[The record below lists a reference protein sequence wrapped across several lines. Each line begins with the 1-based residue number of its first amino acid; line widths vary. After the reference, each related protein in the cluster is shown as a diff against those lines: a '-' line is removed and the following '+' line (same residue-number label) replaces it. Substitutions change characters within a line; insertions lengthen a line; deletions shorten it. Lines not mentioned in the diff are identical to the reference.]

1 MFTALRWFR
10 QCEDTGAGRR
20 PRHDRSAG
28 LSLQY
33 RLVHILRSLH
43 PLRGAVKPNLEET
56 QAFNMAQLDH
66 GTLG

>member
-1 MFTALRWFR
+1 VPR
-10 QCEDTGAGRR
+10 QCEDTRTSRR
-20 PRHDRSAG
+20 PGHDRTAG

-33 RLVHILRSLH
+33 RFIHILRSLH
-43 PLRGAVKPNLEET
+43 PLRGAVKLGLEEA